1 MDAVIRIPAVDFNEA
16 LFKKIGKLIEGRN
29 AEVIITVKDAD
40 GLVPN
45 ENDYWRKIDTSIN
58 ELKEGK
64 GTAFTME
71 SFEKFIRSE

>member
-16 LFKKIGKLIEGRN
+16 LFKKIGKMIEGRN

-40 GLVPN
+40 GSLPN
-45 ENDYWRKIDTSIN
+45 DDNYWRRIDTSIN
-58 ELKEGK
+58 DLKEGK

-71 SFEKFIRSE
+71 SFEKFICSE